1 MMMKHV
7 LIMVAVLGLA
17 AAAQGAI
24 LGIIVVGPYTISTDD
39 LGVVA
44 GVRGGAAHAYDLY
57 INADTFNNRVAAVD
71 LHIDGIYQSWSMTKT
86 GGDATP
92 SEAVALAKL
101 WTPERDSYAYVEF
114 VEGGVLAETNDF
126 VFGQDPPGGNTYD
139 VEGNGTLSGARALA
153 LAAMTQNLKLARLVV
168 LDSRAPGW
176 LTGSVA
182 TGTGV
187 ITNLGQIPVGPPE
200 PTTVLLLCAGAVVGL
215 RRRTA
220 LARAFR

>member
-1 MMMKHV
+1 M
-7 LIMVAVLGLA
+7 A
-17 AAAQGAI
+17 ACAAQGVVMPSV
-24 LGIIVVGPYTISTDD
+24 VVGPYTISTDD

-57 INADTFNNRVAAVD
+57 INADTVENQVAAVD
-71 LHIDGIYQSWSMTKT
+71 ISITGLYQSWSKTKT

-139 VEGNGTLSGARALA
+139 IEGNGTLSGARALT
-153 LAAMTQNLKLARLVV
+153 LAAMTQNLKLGRLVI
-168 LDSRAPGW
+168 LDTVAVARTAILSGQ
-176 LTGSVA
+176 LA

-187 ITNLGQIPVGPPE
+187 ITPLGEIALPIPE
-200 PTTVLLLCAGAVVGL
+200 PATMALLAMGGL
-215 RRRTA
+215 ALIRRR
-220 LARAFR
+220 R